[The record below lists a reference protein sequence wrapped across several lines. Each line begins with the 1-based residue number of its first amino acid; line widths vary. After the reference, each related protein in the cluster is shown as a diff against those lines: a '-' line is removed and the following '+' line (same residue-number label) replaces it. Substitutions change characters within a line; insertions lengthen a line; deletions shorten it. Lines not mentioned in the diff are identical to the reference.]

1 MRRTRRAGC
10 AVAATAATN
19 TMAELSPRAGTDQG
33 ENPGSFDATISAAGN
48 AIARPRAKPPA
59 ATNTMAELSP
69 RAGTDQ
75 GENPGSFDATISAAG
90 NAIARPRA
98 KPPAASF
105 RPLARTAP
113 MIWRGAAPRAIRM
126 ANSLDRRANSAAVT
140 P

>member
-10 AVAATAATN
+10 AAAAT
-19 TMAELSPRAGTDQG
+19 
-33 ENPGSFDATISAAGN
+33 
-48 AIARPRAKPPA
+48 A

-113 MIWRGAAPRAIRM
+113 MIWRGAAPRAIRRDGNEAVKQLAKDKKITEDDDKKAHDEIQKLTNTYM
-126 ANSLDRRANSAAVT
+126 DRIDTASKTKEKDILEIR
-140 P
+140 